1 MERKWSGIFMGLL
14 AALLLPVEGAIGSE
28 AIDINVGLEGKVFVG
43 HTGPLGST
51 AIDGEDEIIFKNG
64 RFLSSAC
71 NTWGFEP
78 APYKATVKPDG
89 IHFEALTRSP
99 RHGQIQ
105 WQGVVVGNTLEAT
118 YLWTKQRWYWF
129 DAREERRFK
138 GKAKV
143 E

>member
-1 MERKWSGIFMGLL
+1 MERKWSGRLFGLVGSLFLL
-14 AALLLPVEGAIGSE
+14 AGVATGSE
-28 AIDINVGLEGKVFVG
+28 PPDAAAALEGKAFVG

-64 RFLSSAC
+64 RFQSTAC
-71 NTWGFEP
+71 TNWGFDSP
-78 APYKATVKPDG
+78 PYRATVKPDG
-89 IHFEALTRSP
+89 IHFDALTRSP

-105 WQGVVVGNTLEAT
+105 WRGVLSGNTLEAT

-138 GKAKV
+138 GKLKAD
-143 E
+143 